1 MNAPRAP
8 HCPRNQDAV
17 GLALHALE
25 PEEEM
30 DVLLHLPHCAS
41 CRAALRDAEHVLGGL
56 GSAVEAVDPPR
67 TLRDEIVS
75 AAERTPQS
83 AGVLRPR
90 RSPEAVPPPEAPS
103 RAPRPPAPQE
113 PAADRRRRRSADREP
128 TRPTGR
134 RTWLSAR
141 ARRMAAVSLAL
152 VGVLTVGGLAVRTA
166 QLEQQRDAAVSQAQS
181 VADLMAQLDEPGT
194 SHAVLAAPD
203 GSTVG
208 AVLVTDGQRRLVTV
222 GLPPNAVDR
231 ETYVL
236 WGIRN
241 QTPVPIGTFDV
252 GTSDP
257 GLETLGSPPEA
268 GTFSGYAISI
278 EPGRVA
284 PATPTDVVAQG
295 QVEI

>member
-1 MNAPRAP
+1 MNASHTR
-8 HCPRNQDAV
+8 HCPRNQEAV

-30 DVLLHLPHCAS
+30 EVLLHLPQCAS

-56 GSAVEAVDPPR
+56 GSAVESVDPPPA
-67 TLRDEIVS
+67 LRDRIV
-75 AAERTPQS
+75 AAAAGTPQEADVVWPHRTPEAAPS
-83 AGVLRPR
+83 A
-90 RSPEAVPPPEAPS
+90 PPPV
-103 RAPRPPAPQE
+103 PADQT
-113 PAADRRRRRSADREP
+113 ADRRRRRNADRET
-128 TRPTGR
+128 TRPAGR
-134 RTWLSAR
+134 RSRLSAR

-181 VADLMAQLDEPGT
+181 VADLMSRLDEPGT

-203 GSTVG
+203 GTTVG

-236 WGIRN
+236 WGMRD

-257 GLETLGSPPEA
+257 GLETLGSQPEA
-268 GTFSGYAISI
+268 GVFSAYAISI

-295 QVEI
+295 RVEI

>member
-1 MNAPRAP
+1 MSDPRAP
-8 HCPRNQDAV
+8 SCPRNQEVV

-30 DVLLHLPHCAS
+30 DVLLHLPQCAS
-41 CRAALRDAEHVLGGL
+41 CRAALRDAEQVLCGL
-56 GSAVEAVDPPR
+56 GSAVEAVDPPPA
-67 TLRDEIVS
+67 LREGILA

-83 AGVLRPR
+83 PGVLRAPGPEHA
-90 RSPEAVPPPEAPS
+90 RSEEPPPQA
-103 RAPRPPAPQE
+103 AQPPATPE
-113 PAADRRRRRSADREP
+113 PATDRARRGGTDRRL
-128 TRPTGR
+128 TRPAGR
-134 RTWLSAR
+134 RTRPSAR
-141 ARRMAAVSLAL
+141 TWRLAAAALAL

-181 VADLMAQLDEPGT
+181 VADLMAQLDEPGV
-194 SHAVLAAPD
+194 SHAVLAAHD
-203 GSTVG
+203 GTTVG
-208 AVLVTDGQRRLVTV
+208 AVLVADGQRRFVTV
-222 GLPPNAVDR
+222 GLPPNAVEH

-241 QTPVPIGTFDV
+241 GTPVPLGTFDV
-252 GTSDP
+252 GTADP
-257 GLETLGSPPEA
+257 GMQTLGSPSEA

-295 QVEI
+295 RVEI

>member
-1 MNAPRAP
+1 MSAPRARP
-8 HCPRNQDAV
+8 CPREQEAV

-25 PEEEM
+25 PEEEV
-30 DVLLHLPHCAS
+30 DALLHLTQCAS
-41 CRAALRDAEHVLGGL
+41 CRAALRDAEHVLRGL
-56 GSAVEAVDPPR
+56 GSAVEAVEPPP
-67 TLRDEIVS
+67 TLRDEIVA

-83 AGVLRPR
+83 SGALRSHSPEPVPSGKVPPRAARPR
-90 RSPEAVPPPEAPS
+90 
-103 RAPRPPAPQE
+103 APQQ
-113 PAADRRRRRSADREP
+113 PAADRSRRGGERPA
-128 TRPTGR
+128 TGPTGR

-141 ARRMAAVSLAL
+141 ARRVAAASLAL
-152 VGVLTVGGLAVRTA
+152 VGVLTVGGLAVRAA

-181 VADLMAQLDEPGT
+181 IADLMARLDEPGT
-194 SHAVLAAPD
+194 AHAVLAAPD

-208 AVLVTDGQRRLVTV
+208 AVLVADGQRRLVTV
-222 GLPPNAVDR
+222 GLPPNSAD

-257 GLETLGSPPEA
+257 GLERLGSPSEA
-268 GTFSGYAISI
+268 GSFSGYAISI